1 MIKNLVLIVSIV
13 LLSILLILFAYLIK
27 DSELCCR
34 YEFCSKLTNI
44 CKEDSEVLYSKSERG
59 IKLYINDIK
68 ENDTVQLG
76 STLSGSITGQ
86 WFFEGEF
93 PVRVLNEEMEILDT
107 VLASAT
113 QDWMTEEDVS
123 FEVNLDVDIQESSSV
138 ILRFEKSNP
147 SGLIK
152 NDDYIDFPI
161 MLEVQEKSI
170 EVKVFF
176 PNEIMGSTEDCTLVY
191 PLIRTIPQTV
201 AVGRASLE
209 ELFNGLTEE
218 ELSSGYYDNLNEGIV
233 IQSLTISN
241 GIARVDFN
249 SKLDEM
255 VGGSCKVTS
264 IRAQIEETL
273 KQFSTVNSVVISRDG
288 QVEDILQP

>member
-13 LLSILLILFAYLIK
+13 LLSILLILFAYLLK
-27 DSELCCR
+27 DPELCCR

-44 CKEDSEVLYSKSERG
+44 CKDQPQVLYSKSEKG

-68 ENDTVQLG
+68 ENDTVQVG
-76 STLSGSITGQ
+76 SILSGSITGG

-93 PVRVLNEEMEILDT
+93 PVRVLNEDMEILDT
-107 VLASAT
+107 VLAKTS
-113 QDWMTEEDVS
+113 QDWMTEDDIS
-123 FEVNLDVDIQESSSV
+123 FEVVLDIDIEESSNV

-147 SGLIK
+147 SGLIE
-152 NDDYIDFPI
+152 NDDYIDFPV
-161 MLEVQEKSI
+161 MLEVESKSI
-170 EVKVFF
+170 EIKVFF
-176 PNEIMGSTEDCTLVY
+176 PNESMGSTEDCTLVY
-191 PLIRTIPQTV
+191 PVIRTIPETV

-209 ELFNGLTEE
+209 ELFNGLTEQE
-218 ELSSGYYDNLNEGIV
+218 VLSGYYSNLNDGVV

-249 SKLDEM
+249 SRLGEA

-264 IRAQIEETL
+264 IRAQIEDTL
-273 KQFSTVNSVVISRDG
+273 KQFSTVNSVIISIDG

>member
-1 MIKNLVLIVSIV
+1 MIKNLVLIVTII
-13 LLSILLILFAYLIK
+13 LLSIFLILFAYLLK

-34 YEFCSKLTNI
+34 YEFCSKITNI
-44 CKEDSEVLYSKSERG
+44 CEEKPQVLYSQSEKG
-59 IKLYINDIK
+59 IRLYIDDTK
-68 ENDTVQLG
+68 KNDTVQLG
-76 STLSGSITGQ
+76 STLTGSITGS
-86 WFFEGEF
+86 WFFEGDF

-107 VLASAT
+107 VLAKTS
-113 QDWMTEEDVS
+113 QDWMTEDDIS
-123 FEVNLDVDIQESSSV
+123 FEVVLDIDIEESSNV

-147 SGLIK
+147 SGLIE
-152 NDDYIDFPI
+152 NDDYIDFAI
-161 MLEVQEKSI
+161 MLEVEPKSI

-176 PNEIMGSTEDCTLVY
+176 PNEGMGSTEDCTLVY
-191 PLIRTIPQTV
+191 PVVRTIPETV

-209 ELFNGLTEE
+209 ELFNGVTEQE
-218 ELSSGYYDNLNEGIV
+218 TNLGYYSNLNEGVV

-264 IRAQIEETL
+264 IRSQIEETL
-273 KQFSTVNSVVISRDG
+273 KQFSTVNSVVISIDG